1 MDDWNSYLADFHA
14 ERPGIAD
21 AILTRCISG
30 HHNPYRWLARAVSAS
45 ASTVLDIRCG
55 AGAIGRELEADG
67 RTVLGIDRSLAELR
81 SATGPGPFVQGDV
94 RALPCADGC
103 FDAVVSTLGWAM
115 VHPTGDFLDEVA
127 RVLRPG
133 GVFVGLV
140 PTLRPLNVADMK
152 VVGQLA
158 RMLQATPQFPSSVE
172 LKVGKVL
179 EHHGLR
185 KAEDARERYHY
196 DVANRADAEL
206 LVSGFHLPDVDPARI
221 QQTVDWMVKRADKH
235 GVLQVP
241 VPLRRIVALK

>member
-1 MDDWNSYLADFHA
+1 MDDWSSYLADFHA

-21 AILTRCISG
+21 AVLSRCISG

-45 ASTVLDIRCG
+45 ATTVLDIRCG
-55 AGAIGRELEADG
+55 AGALGRELEADG
-67 RTVLGIDRSLAELR
+67 RTVLGIDRSAEELT
-81 SATGPGPFVQGDV
+81 SATGPGPFVQGDA
-94 RALPCADGC
+94 RALPFADGC

-115 VHPTGDFLDEVA
+115 IHPTGDFLDEVA

-140 PTLRPLNVADMK
+140 PTIRPLSVKDIKVA
-152 VVGQLA
+152 GQLT
-158 RMLQATPQFPSSVE
+158 RLLQGRPQFPSTVE

-179 EHHGLR
+179 EEHGLR
-185 KAEDARERYHY
+185 KAEDARERYHF
-196 DVANRADAEL
+196 DVAVRADAEL
-206 LVSGFHLPDVDPARI
+206 LLSGFHLPDVDPARI
-221 QQTVDWMVKRADKH
+221 EQTVDWMVKRARKR